1 MTVKKKKWLIGI
13 GVAVGLGVA
22 VLLVAGH
29 RMARQVDPYI
39 REQAKQYLEKRFD
52 SDVQITDLKVS
63 VRRLSP
69 FSMIFRR
76 WHGARARVE
85 GGGIILRHRGRR
97 DIPPLFVIRRFTF
110 EVDLGA
116 IFDSP
121 KRVQLVTIDGMEI
134 NIPPKGERPKFGGDE
149 DTEDD
154 DASKT
159 DVILDEVVINDSML
173 TILPRNGKKPLEFVL
188 HYIRLESAGKNVPM
202 KYNASLTN
210 AKPPGEILSKG
221 TFGPWAAGEPGDSPL
236 AGDYIFD
243 KADLG
248 VFKGISGILHSTG
261 QFEGSL
267 DTITAKG
274 EATVPDFRLKRAGNA
289 VPLKTRFEVLVDGTN
304 GNTVL
309 KPVVGV
315 LGKTVFTTSGAVI
328 KQDGDAHRT
337 ISLDVDMPKGDIRDL
352 LTLAMKGETF
362 MEGQIAL
369 KTKIDIP
376 PLSGKVKDKLML
388 DGQFDI
394 TKGKFLR
401 STIQDQIDT
410 LSRRGQGQPKNMEI
424 DEVVLAMAG
433 RFKMGDEKIT
443 FNSLSFAV
451 PGSGIDLKGSYDLGS
466 DNLDFHG
473 TLKLDAKV
481 SQTMVG
487 WKRWLLK
494 PVDPFFSKGGAGTL
508 LRIQVVGSSKAPKF
522 GRDKGPK
529 DDKKDDKKDKS
540 HPGQSSSSRTTFLT
554 SVTTRSDRYGDHA

>member
-1 MTVKKKKWLIGI
+1 MCSRAYRASST
-13 GVAVGLGVA
+13 
-22 VLLVAGH
+22 LL
-29 RMARQVDPYI
+29 
-39 REQAKQYLEKRFD
+39 
-52 SDVQITDLKVS
+52 
-63 VRRLSP
+63 
-69 FSMIFRR
+69 
-76 WHGARARVE
+76 
-85 GGGIILRHRGRR
+85 
-97 DIPPLFVIRRFTF
+97 
-110 EVDLGA
+110 
-116 IFDSP
+116 
-121 KRVQLVTIDGMEI
+121 
-134 NIPPKGERPKFGGDE
+134 
-149 DTEDD
+149 
-154 DASKT
+154 
-159 DVILDEVVINDSML
+159 
-173 TILPRNGKKPLEFVL
+173 
-188 HYIRLESAGKNVPM
+188 
-202 KYNASLTN
+202 
-210 AKPPGEILSKG
+210 
-221 TFGPWAAGEPGDSPL
+221 
-236 AGDYIFD
+236 
-243 KADLG
+243 
-248 VFKGISGILHSTG
+248 G

-274 EATVPDFRLKRAGNA
+274 EATVPDFRLKQAGNA
-289 VPLKTRFEVLVDGTN
+289 VPLQTKFEVLVDGTN

-328 KQDGDAHRT
+328 KKDGDDHRT

-352 LTLAMKGETF
+352 LRLAMKGDTF

-376 PLSGKVKDKLML
+376 PLSGKVKDKLLL

-433 RFKMGDEKIT
+433 RFKMSDERIT

-451 PGSGIDLKGSYDLGS
+451 PGSGIDLKGSYDLDS

-508 LRIQVVGSSKAPKF
+508 LHIQVVGSSKSPKF

-529 DDKKDDKKDKS
+529 DDKSDK
-540 HPGQSSSSRTTFLT
+540 
-554 SVTTRSDRYGDHA
+554 

>member
-1 MTVKKKKWLIGI
+1 
-13 GVAVGLGVA
+13 
-22 VLLVAGH
+22 
-29 RMARQVDPYI
+29 
-39 REQAKQYLEKRFD
+39 
-52 SDVQITDLKVS
+52 
-63 VRRLSP
+63 
-69 FSMIFRR
+69 
-76 WHGARARVE
+76 
-85 GGGIILRHRGRR
+85 
-97 DIPPLFVIRRFTF
+97 
-110 EVDLGA
+110 
-116 IFDSP
+116 
-121 KRVQLVTIDGMEI
+121 MEI
-134 NIPPKGERPKFGGDE
+134 NIPPKGERPEFGDE

-154 DASKT
+154 DATKT

-210 AKPPGEILSKG
+210 ARPPGEILSKG

-236 AGDYIFD
+236 TGDYIFD

-248 VFKGISGILHSTG
+248 VFTGISGILHSTG

-328 KQDGDAHRT
+328 KQDGDDHRT

-433 RFKMGDEKIT
+433 RFKMSDEKIT
-443 FNSLSFAV
+443 FDSLSFAV
-451 PGSGIDLKGSYDLGS
+451 PGSGIDLKGSYDLDS

-473 TLKLDAKV
+473 TLRLDAKV

-508 LRIQVVGSSKAPKF
+508 LHIQIVGSSKAPKF

-529 DDKKDDKKDKS
+529 DDKNDK
-540 HPGQSSSSRTTFLT
+540 
-554 SVTTRSDRYGDHA
+554 

>member
-1 MTVKKKKWLIGI
+1 MSAKKKKWLIGI
-13 GVAVGLGVA
+13 GVAVALGVA
-22 VLLVAGH
+22 VLFVAGH
-29 RMARQVDPYI
+29 RLARQIDPYI

-63 VRRLSP
+63 VRRMSP
-69 FSMIFRR
+69 FSVIFRR

-85 GGGIILRHRGRR
+85 GSGIILRHRGRR
-97 DIPPLFVIRRFTF
+97 DIPPLFVIRRFSF

-134 NIPPKGERPKFGGDE
+134 NIPPKGERPEFGDE
-149 DTEDD
+149 DTQDD
-154 DASKT
+154 DAMKT

-210 AKPPGEILSKG
+210 ARPPGEILSKG

-236 AGDYIFD
+236 TGDYIFD

-248 VFKGISGILHSTG
+248 VFTGISGILHSTG

-274 EATVPDFRLKRAGNA
+274 EATVPDFRLKRAGNV
-289 VPLKTRFEVLVDGTN
+289 VPLKTKFEVLVDGTN

-443 FNSLSFAV
+443 FDSLSFAV
-451 PGSGIDLKGSYDLGS
+451 PGSGIDLKGSYDLDS

-487 WKRWLLK
+487 WKRWVLK

-508 LRIQVVGSSKAPKF
+508 LHIQVVGSSKAPKF
-522 GRDKGPK
+522 GRDKGPN
-529 DDKKDDKKDKS
+529 DDKKDKK
-540 HPGQSSSSRTTFLT
+540 
-554 SVTTRSDRYGDHA
+554 DKKDKNDK